1 MEMDTLIQEFS
12 TQLKKAL
19 SIGQQ
24 YQFKTPQRT
33 FSNIVLTGLGGSGI
47 GGSIVQNYV
56 FNTLKIPFWVNKEY
70 TLPAFVGP
78 DTLVIACSYSGNTE
92 ETLVAAHEAL
102 AQRATV
108 IGITSGG
115 ALQSF
120 CEQRQLDCMLLP
132 SGMPPRSCLGYSIT
146 QILFILHHFGL
157 INRSFEE
164 ELVAARQLLEANAT
178 RYRQMGQ
185 ELAEKL
191 LGKLPVIYAS
201 GPMEGMAVRFRQQLN
216 ENSKILCWH
225 AIIPEMNHNELVG
238 WRDDAQDKALVILR
252 TPSDPERVSYRIDI
266 NKEVYKQ
273 YHPRIIELFAEGE
286 SYWEQLFS
294 LVHITDWCS
303 VYLAQMRNVNATEVR
318 VIDALKAKL
327 AEKPVV

>member
-1 MEMDTLIQEFS
+1 MEMDTLIQEFA

-19 SIGQQ
+19 SIGQT
-24 YQFKTPQRT
+24 YSFKTPKRT

-56 FNTLKIPFWVNKEY
+56 FNTIKCPFWVNKEY

-78 DTLVIACSYSGNTE
+78 DTLVIVCSYSGNTE

-102 AQRATV
+102 QQKATV
-108 IGITSGG
+108 VGITSGG
-115 ALQSF
+115 SLQTF
-120 CEQRQLDCMLLP
+120 CEENNLDCILLP
-132 SGMPPRSCLGYSIT
+132 QGMPPRACLGYSIV
-146 QILFILHHFGL
+146 QVLFTLRHFGL
-157 INRSFEE
+157 IDDNFIEE
-164 ELVAARQLLEANAT
+164 VQAAQQLVAQNT
-178 RYRQMGQ
+178 DRYRQMGH
-185 ELAEKL
+185 ELADKL
-191 LGKLPVIYAS
+191 LGKLPIIYAS
-201 GPMEGMAVRFRQQLN
+201 GRMEGMAIRFRQQLN
-216 ENSKILCWH
+216 ENSKMLCWH

-238 WRDDAQDKALVILR
+238 WRDDARDKALVILR
-252 TPSDPERVSYRIDI
+252 TPSDPERVAFRMDI
-266 NKEVYKQ
+266 NKDVYKQ
-273 YHPRIIELFAEGE
+273 YNPCIIELFAEGD

-303 VYLAQMRNVNATEVR
+303 VYLAEMRNVNAIEVK